1 MNKHGNQ
8 LSLKGALGIG
18 LIIFGVLLFLS
29 NIGIP
34 LLGMILRNWP
44 VLLIIAGA
52 VMLRQRRKTGDT
64 GSHKYLPHALLAAG
78 IVFQLANMH
87 MLHFG
92 LGAILVPVILLFLG
106 LQLLRATRPG
116 IVGDDP
122 QLIEGELVNDSAPED
137 SEDHKIDVFTLL
149 GAGNFATRSQK
160 LVGGSATALLGGVEI
175 DLHEADTQASR
186 ILLDVTAIMGGV
198 EIRVPPH
205 FQVQSKVLPLLGGV
219 SNKTTCLA
227 DKLGVPPKQL
237 VITGLALMG
246 GVEITN

>member
-52 VMLRQRRKTGDT
+52 VMLRQRKKGGDA
-64 GSHKYLPHALLAAG
+64 GSHKYLPHALLGAG

-87 MLHFG
+87 LLHFG

-106 LQLLRATRPG
+106 LQLLRATRPELG
-116 IVGDDP
+116 EDDP
-122 QLIEGELVNDSAPED
+122 QLIEGELAGAEPADC
-137 SEDHKIDVFTLL
+137 EDHKIEVFTLL
-149 GAGNFATRSQK
+149 GAGNFSTRSQK

-175 DLHEADTQASR
+175 DIHEADSQAPR

-227 DKLGVPPKQL
+227 DKLGVAPKQL